1 MEKRVLIARW
11 LASHTQPYPIYDEA
25 SVSSARFRVREAGLA
40 SGLDT
45 EVVEI
50 TALITSELAHNQLNH
65 AKQGYL
71 AVKGIERNGVKGLE
85 VVAADLGPGLNVPV
99 LTEAASKRTTG
110 SLGAGLEGVFRLAD
124 EVEVDTRGS
133 EGLCVVARKF
143 ESKPSALSCEFAIA
157 GTPFP
162 GEVISGDD
170 ATCIPSD
177 SGFLAAVC
185 DGLGH
190 GPEARQASN
199 RVVDLVRHNAH
210 RALDDILVEVNGGLE
225 KTRGGVLGIVRF
237 VQEQRLLQCILAGDV
252 RAQLYHFRDTH
263 FFTSTPMIVG
273 DADMPRRKIRIEE
286 TTVNPG
292 TVLAMFTDG
301 LETKTSLKGE
311 LDVLR
316 RPAIVIAQELIA
328 RHSRGTDDALVFV
341 ARLR

>member
-1 MEKRVLIARW
+1 MEKRVLITRW
-11 LASHTQPYPIYDEA
+11 LESYPPAIPIYDEA
-25 SVSSARFRVREAGLA
+25 SVSSARSRVREAGLA
-40 SGLDT
+40 AGVGT
-45 EVVEI
+45 EAVE
-50 TALITSELAHNQLNH
+50 TAALIASELTHNQLNH

-71 AVKGIERNGVKGLE
+71 AVKAIERGGVKGLE
-85 VVAADLGPGLNVPV
+85 VVAADLGPGLAVPV
-99 LTEAASKRTTG
+99 LLGVAPQRTTD

-133 EGLCVVARKF
+133 EGVAVVARKF
-143 ESKPSALSCEFAIA
+143 ESKPAASSYEFAIA
-157 GTPFP
+157 GKPYP

-170 ATCIPSD
+170 ATCIQSN

-190 GPEARQASN
+190 GPEAREASN
-199 RVVDLVRHNAH
+199 RVVDLVRQNAH
-210 RALDDILVEVNGGLE
+210 RGLDDILIEVNGGLAE
-225 KTRGGVLGIVRF
+225 TRGCVLGLVRF
-237 VQEQRLLQCILAGDV
+237 VQQQRLLQCVLAGDL

-263 FFTSTPMIVG
+263 FFTSTPLIVG
-273 DADMPRRKIRIEE
+273 DAEIPRRRIRIEE

-316 RPAIVIAQELIA
+316 RPAIVIAQHLIE

>member
-11 LASHTQPYPIYDEA
+11 LASQPQPYPIYDEA

-40 SGLDT
+40 SGLST
-45 EVVEI
+45 ESVEVA
-50 TALITSELAHNQLNH
+50 ALITSELAHNQLNH

-71 AVKGIERNGVKGLE
+71 GVRGLERNGVRGLE
-85 VVAADLGPGLNVPV
+85 VIAADLGPGLASPI
-99 LTEAASKRTTG
+99 LTDAAPSRTTG
-110 SLGAGLEGVFRLAD
+110 SLGAGLAGVFRLAD
-124 EVEVDTRGS
+124 EVEVDTRAN

-143 ESKPSALSCEFAIA
+143 DAKPAATSCEFAIA
-157 GTPFP
+157 GKPFP

-170 ATCIPSD
+170 ATCIQSD
-177 SGFLAAVC
+177 SGFLAVVC

-190 GPEARQASN
+190 GPEARRASN
-199 RVVDLVRHNAH
+199 RVVDLVRQNAH
-210 RALDDILVEVNGGLE
+210 RALDDILFEVKGGLTE
-225 KTRGGVLGIVRF
+225 TRGCVLGIVRF

-263 FFTSTPMIVG
+263 FFTATPMIVG
-273 DADMPRRKIRIEE
+273 DADIPRRKVRIEE

-301 LETKTSLKGE
+301 LETKTSLKGA

-316 RPAIVIAQELIA
+316 RPTIVIAQHLIEQ
-328 RHSRGTDDALVFV
+328 HSRGTDDALVLV